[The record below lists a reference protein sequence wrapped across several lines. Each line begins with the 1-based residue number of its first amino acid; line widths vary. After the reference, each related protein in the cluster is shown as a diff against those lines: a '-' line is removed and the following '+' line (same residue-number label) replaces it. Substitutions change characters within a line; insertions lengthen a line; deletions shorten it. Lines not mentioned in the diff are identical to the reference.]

1 MPSIWDQL
9 FGIVIIALAMVFGGF
24 LYRRSH
30 GGTTTRPS
38 ASASDVKKQSS
49 AKKRPHKKG

>member
-24 LYRRSH
+24 LYRRNH
-30 GGTTTRPS
+30 GGTAGRTS
-38 ASASDVKKQSS
+38 ASAAASKTQSS
-49 AKKRPHKKG
+49 AKKRLRKKR